1 MESEQANANQRVPYV
16 DFNTM
21 QLRLNPEPLMQKIEI
36 FLRGEKEI
44 SIEND
49 SGDIEVRKIKI
60 GLRKAN
66 ENGIQSI
73 YNWISSI
80 INVQVVQGNFP
91 VDNHGFSLAYED
103 FIQYFREEFTEYLE
117 LNCYDFDISD
127 NEFNGIIDF
136 SCRLVEAYVTRLI
149 GNEERIN
156 YMHTIQSR
164 ESNTVSDQK
173 RGGFSLFG

>member
-1 MESEQANANQRVPYV
+1 MESETARGNSRIPYM
-16 DFNTM
+16 DYNTM
-21 QLRLNPEPLMQKIEI
+21 HLRLNPEPLLDKINI
-36 FLRGEKEI
+36 FLRGEKEVA
-44 SIEND
+44 IEKD
-49 SGDIEVRKIKI
+49 DGEIEVKKIKI

-91 VDNHGFSLAYED
+91 VDSNGFSLAYED
-103 FIQYFREEFTEYLE
+103 FVQYFREEFCEYLE
-117 LNCYDFDISD
+117 LNVYDFDISD

-136 SCRLVEAYVTRLI
+136 ACRLVEAYVTRLI

-156 YMHTIQSR
+156 YMHTIQSQER
-164 ESNTVSDQK
+164 NVVNSEGK
-173 RGGFSLFG
+173 KGFGLF